1 MKLSREL
8 KTGII
13 AVGGI
18 FLLILGYSYL
28 KSSPVFTT
36 SKIFYAEFSN
46 VGGLN
51 PGTQVSMNGFVVGK
65 VGDIYFKDNSGKL
78 VVKVI
83 FTEDIE
89 FSRNSKIQLYS
100 SNPLGGKSIQ
110 LVQVFDDAPMAQSGD
125 TLPSAVYGGLIDQI
139 EPSLAQARGAFS
151 TADSTMQNFNK
162 LLDEQTRIN
171 IHQSA
176 ANFNSGMQDFQ
187 QAAARLNTL
196 LADNSDDLEASIT
209 NVRDITENLS
219 QLSDSLNRAG
229 MGQTI
234 AELQTTV
241 TRLNGILEQIEGG
254 EGSLGKLAQ
263 DDELYNNLNNA
274 SRELDLLLQDFR
286 LNPKRYVN
294 VSVFGKKQKEYVF
307 PEEDPA
313 ERDRE
318 NNE

>member
-1 MKLSREL
+1 
-8 KTGII
+8 
-13 AVGGI
+13 
-18 FLLILGYSYL
+18 
-28 KSSPVFTT
+28 
-36 SKIFYAEFSN
+36 
-46 VGGLN
+46 
-51 PGTQVSMNGFVVGK
+51 MNRFEGGK

-83 FTEDIE
+83 FAEDLE

-110 LVQVFDDAPMAQSGD
+110 LVQVFDDAPMAKTGD

-176 ANFNSGMQDFQ
+176 ASFNSGMQDFQ